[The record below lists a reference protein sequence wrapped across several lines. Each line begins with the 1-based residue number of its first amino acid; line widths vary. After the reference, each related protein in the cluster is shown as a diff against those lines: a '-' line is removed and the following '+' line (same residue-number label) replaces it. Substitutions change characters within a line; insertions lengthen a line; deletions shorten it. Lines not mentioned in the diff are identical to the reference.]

1 MNRLRN
7 ILILCASFMAT
18 AVQAQDQELRALS
31 RVNGE
36 ASAITDRL
44 FGGVNVELA
53 LTQAIPFRVFTL
65 SNPNRM
71 ILDFRELEW
80 SSAEAALIDQSEKV
94 DDLRFGVFQPGWTR
108 LVMPISEPL
117 LIKNAEMKVDR
128 TRGDAT
134 LSIQLSTTNQA
145 RFDAQSAQR
154 PDEGWEIPVVEF
166 DETPKQRQTGD
177 RPVIIAIDPG
187 HGGIDPGAVVNGFN
201 EKDLVLVFAKELQEL
216 LTKSGRYDAF
226 LTRNDDSFLS
236 LTGRISG
243 ARKGGADVLISL
255 HADALAAGSASGIT
269 IYTLSDKA
277 SDQAAKQLAEQLDRS
292 DLLSGV
298 DLTEQDQLLT
308 SVLMDLARVETR
320 ARSDNLAG
328 RLVKGIAEATQRSR
342 TRPQLSASFTV
353 LKAPDIPSVLIELGF
368 LTNKADLRN
377 LLNSEWRA
385 VVQQGIL
392 NGLSD
397 WAVEDAAQARLLRK

>member
-1 MNRLRN
+1 MTPLKS
-7 ILILCASFMAT
+7 IVILCALVFTTT
-18 AVQAQDQELRALS
+18 AQAQNQELRALS
-31 RVNGE
+31 RVNS
-36 ASAITDRL
+36 AQSAITDRL

-80 SSAEAALIDQSEKV
+80 STAEAEAIDQSDKV
-94 DDLRFGVFQPGWTR
+94 SDLRFGVFQPGWTR

-117 LIKNAEMKVDR
+117 LIKNAEMQVDQSQ
-128 TRGDAT
+128 GSAT
-134 LSIQLSTTNQA
+134 LSVQLSTTNQA
-145 RFDAQSAQR
+145 RFDAQSTKR
-154 PDEGWEIPVVEF
+154 PDEGWENPAVEF
-166 DETPKQRQTGD
+166 QASPKQRQTGD
-177 RPVIIAIDPG
+177 RPIVIAIDPG
-187 HGGIDPGAVVNGFN
+187 HGGLDPGAVVGKYS
-201 EKDLVLVFAKELQEL
+201 EKDLVLIFAKELQEL
-216 LTKSGRYDAF
+216 LTKTGRYDAF
-226 LTRNDDSFLS
+226 LTRTDDSFLS

-255 HADALAAGSASGIT
+255 HADALAQGTASGIT

-277 SDQAAKQLAEQLDRS
+277 SDQAAKQLAAQLDRS

-298 DLTEQDQLLT
+298 DLTEQDQEIT
-308 SVLMDLARVETR
+308 SVLMDLARVETK
-320 ARSDNLAG
+320 ARSNDLAG
-328 RLVKGIAEATQRSR
+328 RLVAGIAKATQRSR

-377 LLNSEWRA
+377 LLNAQWRA

-397 WAVEDAAQARLLRK
+397 WAVQDAAQARLLRK